1 MPTCYIVGAGDF
13 TPRGFAPVP
22 GDLVLA
28 ADGGYRAL
36 YSLGYT
42 PDLLLGDFDSLGD
55 LPLPPDLPVL
65 RFPARKDD
73 TDTGLAL
80 RHGLDRGFRDF
91 ALYGCA
97 GGRVDHLLANL
108 QSMARVSRLG
118 ATIRLAA
125 PEYDAWA
132 LTGPAPDTSA
142 SHASASDA
150 LVLHASAPHASAP
163 HASAP
168 HISASHASAPSTSAP
183 STPASSTPAP
193 STPAPDALAPHA
205 SASHASAPS
214 TSAPSTPAPDA
225 SGPAP
230 HAPHTPA
237 PHASGPAPHAPD
249 GPAATLTLP
258 DRPGGTLVSVF
269 CHGDR
274 AEGVTLTGLAYPLSD
289 AALTGDFPLGVSNRR
304 LEGRPATV
312 SVRRGTLLIFQGA

>member
-132 LTGPAPDTSA
+132 LTGPAPDA
-142 SHASASDA
+142 S
-150 LVLHASAPHASAP
+150 
-163 HASAP
+163 
-168 HISASHASAPSTSAP
+168 
-183 STPASSTPAP
+183 AP
-193 STPAPDALAPHA
+193 STPAPDAL
-205 SASHASAPS
+205 
-214 TSAPSTPAPDA
+214 
-225 SGPAP
+225 
-230 HAPHTPA
+230 
-237 PHASGPAPHAPD
+237 APHAPD

-274 AEGVTLTGLAYPLSD
+274 AEGVTLTGLSYPLD
-289 AALTGDFPLGVSNRR
+289 GADLTGDFPLGVSNRR
-304 LEGRPATV
+304 LEGQPATV